1 MPQASD
7 TAAAAAQNAVKAAAQ
22 DAAEQARNKP
32 EARASGV

>member
-7 TAAAAAQNAVKAAAQ
+7 TAAAAPQNAVKAAEKP
-22 DAAEQARNKP
+22 AAEQAQKP